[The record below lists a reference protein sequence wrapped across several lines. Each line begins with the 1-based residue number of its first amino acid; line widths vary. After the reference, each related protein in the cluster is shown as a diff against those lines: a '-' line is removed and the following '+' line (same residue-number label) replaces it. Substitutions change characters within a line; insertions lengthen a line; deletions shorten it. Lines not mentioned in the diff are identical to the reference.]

1 MRARLRIALVG
12 VSHWH
17 APRYAEA
24 LRARGALLCGASD
37 TDAAAGASAAARL
50 GIDFIAPTESLI
62 TRVRPDFAVVLPRHD
77 HAADEI
83 ARVAAKRI
91 PMLVEKPMG
100 RHAAE
105 AERAAADIESS
116 GIFASVCLP
125 NRYMAIWTE
134 MRAMAAAGTLGELR
148 HAHFRTINGPASRYR
163 DSGVGW
169 MLERTESGGGAL
181 RNLGVHGADAVLSL
195 ATDRPLRVL
204 SAQCSRFDK
213 SLDIETF
220 AAASLASEGGFHASI
235 EAGYSY
241 ANLQEGGDYEWRIA
255 TSGVYLRESNGRLWV
270 HRRGGSLETRE
281 VDTPHRLYQ
290 TMTHAALDAFEAN
303 AAPPVPIEACVAAV
317 RLQDRIYAAA
327 GESI

>member
-1 MRARLRIALVG
+1 MRARLRVALVG

-24 LRARGALLCGASD
+24 LRARGALLCGSSD
-37 TDAAAGASAAARL
+37 TDAAAGERAAARL
-50 GIDFIAPTESLI
+50 GVDFIAQTEALI
-62 TRVRPDFAVVLPRHD
+62 ERVRPDFAVVLPRHD

-83 ARVAAKRI
+83 AQVAAQRV

-100 RHAAE
+100 RHSAE
-105 AERAAADIESS
+105 TERAARAIESS
-116 GIFASVCLP
+116 GVFASVCLP

-134 MRAMAAAGTLGELR
+134 VQAMAAAGTLGDLR

-169 MLERTESGGGAL
+169 MLEPAESGGGAL

-195 ATDRPLRVL
+195 AIDRPLRVL
-204 SAQCSRFDK
+204 SAQCSHFDD
-213 SLDIETF
+213 SLGIETF
-220 AAASLASEGGFHASI
+220 AAASLASERGFHASI
-235 EAGYSY
+235 EAGYTY

-255 TSGVYLRESNGRLWV
+255 TSGVYLRESNGTLWM

-290 TMTHAALDAFEAN
+290 TMTHAAIDAFEAD
-303 AAPPVPIEACVAAV
+303 AEPPVPVGACVAAV
-317 RLQDRIYAAA
+317 RLQDQIYAAA
-327 GESI
+327 GG

>member
-1 MRARLRIALVG
+1 MRARLRVALVG
-12 VSHWH
+12 ASYWH

-37 TDAAAGASAAARL
+37 TDPVAGESAATRL
-50 GIDFIAPTESLI
+50 GVEFIAPTEALI
-62 TRVRPDFAVVLPRHD
+62 ERLRPDFAVVLPRHD

-83 ARVAAKRI
+83 ARVAALRV

-100 RHAAE
+100 RHAGE
-105 AERAAADIESS
+105 AERAAAAIEAA

-125 NRYMAIWTE
+125 NRYMAIWDE
-134 MRAMAAAGTLGELR
+134 VRSLIAAGALGELR

-169 MLERTESGGGAL
+169 MLEPAASGGGAL
-181 RNLGVHGADAVLSL
+181 RNLGVHGADAVLGL
-195 ATDRPLRVL
+195 AADQPLRLL
-204 SAQCSRFDK
+204 SAYCSRFDAN
-213 SLDIETF
+213 LGIEGF
-220 AAASLASEGGFHASI
+220 AAASLAGANGFHASL

-255 TSGVYLRESNGRLWV
+255 TSGAYLRESNGRLWV

-290 TMTHAALDAFEAN
+290 TMTRAALDAFEAD
-303 AAPPVPIEACVAAV
+303 AAPPVPVGACVAAV

-327 GESI
+327 GG

>member
-1 MRARLRIALVG
+1 MPARLRIALVG

-37 TDAAAGASAAARL
+37 TDHAAGATAAARL
-50 GIDFIAPTESLI
+50 GVEFIAPTEAMIERL
-62 TRVRPDFAVVLPRHD
+62 RPDFAVVLPRHD
-77 HAADEI
+77 QAADEI
-83 ARVAAKRI
+83 ARVAALRI

-100 RHAAE
+100 RHAQE
-105 AERAAADIESS
+105 TERAAAAIEAA

-125 NRYMAIWTE
+125 NRYMAIWAEVHSLTE
-134 MRAMAAAGTLGELR
+134 EGTLGELR

-169 MLERTESGGGAL
+169 MLESTASGGGAL
-181 RNLGVHGADAVLSL
+181 RNLGVHGADAVLGL
-195 ATDRPLRVL
+195 AADQPLRVL
-204 SAQCSRFDK
+204 SAHCSRFDAR
-213 SLDIETF
+213 LGIEEF
-220 AAASLASEGGFHASI
+220 AAASLASANGFHASL

-255 TSGVYLRESNGRLWV
+255 TSGAYLRESNGRLWV

-290 TMTHAALDAFEAN
+290 TMTHAAMDAFEADI
-303 AAPPVPIEACVAAV
+303 APPVPVGACVAAV
-317 RLQDRIYAAA
+317 RLQDRIYTAA
-327 GESI
+327 GG